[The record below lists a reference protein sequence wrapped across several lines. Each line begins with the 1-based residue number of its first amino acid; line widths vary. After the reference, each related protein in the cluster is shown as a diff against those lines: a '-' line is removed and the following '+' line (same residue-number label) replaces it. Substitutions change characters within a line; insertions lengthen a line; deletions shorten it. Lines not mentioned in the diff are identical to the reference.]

1 MNPRLLFIACWSGI
15 GSVAVLGI
23 CLLAPVRAEDPK
35 PKALPKPDPGKFG
48 FDDAVRKKYPF
59 ESLAGRLEYEK
70 KRVHPDKDSLK
81 LSAETKQALDGEE
94 LHIQGSY
101 LLNARTRSLLML
113 HNLEVKDFTGRPGF
127 GYGRM
132 VGPSPRFLE
141 LQAVGSIPFAPAPA
155 QEPNVGPEVKLPKG
169 AAKPATAD
177 EPSLPSLTRLESFH
191 FGGLTNFVFPSGFG
205 AIKDR
210 EHVAGFHAHGFH
222 SLPIL
227 QDPPRPPQEKQK
239 ERWQVRRLELVS
251 LLKHEKPA
259 VYISESL
266 PRMEELKSA
275 PTRALTAFEQKALKS
290 LRDGDNLALEA
301 NVNQIRMVGGVRAT
315 RACLKCHDAER
326 GELLGAFTY
335 VLQRDPPVPVKP
347 EK

>member
-1 MNPRLLFIACWSGI
+1 MNPRLLLIAGLSGLA
-15 GSVAVLGI
+15 SAAVLGI

-35 PKALPKPDPGKFG
+35 PKALPKPDPAKFG

-70 KRVHPDKDSLK
+70 KRVRPDKDSVK
-81 LSAETKQALDGEE
+81 LSRGVKQGLDREE
-94 LHIQGSY
+94 VDVQQSY

-141 LQAVGSIPFAPAPA
+141 IQAVGSIPFAPAPA

-169 AAKPATAD
+169 AARPATAD
-177 EPSLPSLTRLESFH
+177 EPSLPSLTRLEFFH
-191 FGGLTNFVFPSGFG
+191 SSGLSNFVFPSGFG

-227 QDPPRPPQEKQK
+227 QDPPPKEKQK

-251 LLKHEKPA
+251 LLKHDKPA

-315 RACLKCHDAER
+315 KACLACHDAER

-335 VLQRDPPVPVKP
+335 VLQRDPPVPVK
-347 EK
+347 